1 MALKDG
7 HHKTKRKEGTRN
19 CFFCLHDIK
28 EWVTLTWPQIKE
40 LYDHCGVHC
49 PIALCCK
56 KCHEQ
61 KPNEE
66 LYRIFWATLMVL
78 ECKKFK
84 EGKPT
89 IIKDK
94 MIYNQFLDEI
104 KKNKHL
110 VQKDV
115 DEGL

>member
-19 CFFCLHDIK
+19 CLFCLHDVT
-28 EWVTLTWPQIKE
+28 EWLTLTWPQVKD
-40 LYDHCGVHC
+40 LYEYCGV
-49 PIALCCK
+49 PQPVALCCK
-56 KCHEQ
+56 ECHKN

-66 LYRIFWATLMVL
+66 LYGIFWATTMVM

-84 EGKPT
+84 DGKPS
-89 IIKDK
+89 IVRDK
-94 MIYNQFLDEI
+94 TTYNQFVLEI

-110 VQKDV
+110 IQKDV
-115 DEGL
+115 EGL